1 LNFKYERAS
10 QSFLS
15 ANLFNYQQQICRDR
29 KFLFRNFIYYL
40 NDYEELVAAKKFIQ
54 FLIRVITLRAL
65 TRTSLAEP
73 FFLNHL
79 K

>member
-1 LNFKYERAS
+1 VKGRAKV
-10 QSFLS
+10 FYL
-15 ANLFNYQQQICRDR
+15 QICLTINSR
-29 KFLFRNFIYYL
+29 FAETENSFRNFLYYL